1 MTHFVN
7 KDEKVLQSNASVT
20 TTHLEKKIR
29 HTERKV

>member
-7 KDEKVLQSNASVT
+7 KDEKVLQSMYI
-20 TTHLEKKIR
+20 THLEKKIR